1 MLKLN
6 ELKSATV
13 DVLQRIGILN
23 LEISKR
29 EIGTSAGPMTNK
41 YILFDF
47 DILKYWS
54 SNGVEQLLV
63 VPLDDAEAKE
73 YGDNMPFRLKPKNL
87 TEQGHL
93 YQLASGEVNEFAYN
107 ETDGLIF
114 LVHESDVHLKLE
126 SEKKAGWLSS
136 RWQRVQALP
145 LLKRLQ

>member
-6 ELKSATV
+6 ELKLATV
-13 DVLQRIGILN
+13 EVLQRIGILN

-29 EIGTSAGPMTNK
+29 EIGPSVGPITNK

-47 DILKYWS
+47 DILKYWAD
-54 SNGVEQLLV
+54 NGVEQLLV
-63 VPLDDAEAKE
+63 VPLDDAEANE

-93 YQLASGEVNEFAYN
+93 YQLALGEVDEFAYN

-114 LVHESDVHLKLE
+114 LVHESDVHIKLE
-126 SEKKAGWLSS
+126 SEKKSGWLSS
-136 RWQRVQALP
+136 LGSVF
-145 LLKRLQ
+145 RLYHF

>member
-29 EIGTSAGPMTNK
+29 EIASSAVPVTNR

-47 DILKYWS
+47 DILKYWGD
-54 SNGVEQLLV
+54 NGVEQLLI

-73 YGDNMPFRLKPKNL
+73 FGDNKPFLLKPKNL
-87 TEQGHL
+87 KEQGHL
-93 YQLASGEVNEFAYN
+93 YKLASGEVNEFAYN

-114 LVHESDVHLKLE
+114 LVHESDVYVNLE
-126 SEKKAGWLSS
+126 SEKKS
-136 RWQRVQALP
+136 RWLRSWW
-145 LLKRLQ
+145 RIG

>member
-13 DVLQRIGILN
+13 EVLQRIGILN

-29 EIGTSAGPMTNK
+29 EIGPSVGPITNK

-47 DILKYWS
+47 DILKYWAD
-54 SNGVEQLLV
+54 NGVEQLLV
-63 VPLDDAEAKE
+63 VPLDDAEANE

-93 YQLASGEVNEFAYN
+93 YQLALGEVDEFAYN

-114 LVHESDVHLKLE
+114 LVHESDVHIKLE
-126 SEKKAGWLSS
+126 SEKKSGWLSS
-136 RWQRVQALP
+136 LGSVF
-145 LLKRLQ
+145 RLYHF